1 MVAIKSIAIAGTPAT
16 HSIFLPLVSA
26 RGSAV
31 YFEEIFLRCSQIQGF
46 VMSVVKSYLLQQ
58 SMQLFCPAF

>member
-26 RGSAV
+26 RGSV

-46 VMSVVKSYLLQQ
+46 FMSVVKSYLLQQ

>member
-26 RGSAV
+26 RGSV
-31 YFEEIFLRCSQIQGF
+31 YFEETFLRC
-46 VMSVVKSYLLQQ
+46 
-58 SMQLFCPAF
+58 